1 VKQALQQHLERNGI
15 QTRNYFAGNLL
26 LHPAYRGLGDP
37 KAYPNA
43 YDVLK
48 HVFFMGTSPAISK
61 ENLEYIEKTIQDF
74 KKEFPLGADGY
85 SIRFMPQAN

>member
-1 VKQALQQHLERNGI
+1 
-15 QTRNYFAGNLL
+15 
-26 LHPAYRGLGDP
+26 
-37 KAYPNA
+37 
-43 YDVLK
+43 
-48 HVFFMGTSPAISK
+48 MGTSPAISK